1 MFNSCHEG
9 GRGGGGYGGG
19 GGSYGGGGRGGGGYG
34 GGGYGGDRGGGY
46 GGDRGGGGYGG
57 GGYGGRKI
65 FISKVSL
72 ILHCLMSICH
82 KVVAVDM
89 AAEAT
94 EVPAN
99 LPILACE
106 PVFKHFV
113 NLIGL

>member
-1 MFNSCHEG
+1 MFNFSVFLFNFGHKG

-19 GGSYGGGGRGGGGYG
+19 GGSYGGGRGGG
-34 GGGYGGDRGGGY
+34 GGGY

-94 EVPAN
+94 EVSAN